1 MSKRVT
7 RLGNFRHQIDSVLE
21 SYTSAPKGLPVQ
33 IPSNHVKPSF
43 FVLLHVFSCFSSQ
56 VGRAGLGSFIKI
68 SFDTLWLQIVIYFLM
83 TCLCFHSLSSVNLS
97 CKHPQEATHSAP
109 FSSSR
114 GVNEQGSEKSFSLLI
129 ARKMCLPASVFI
141 KSNFASP

>member
-1 MSKRVT
+1 MEISDIRSIQY
-7 RLGNFRHQIDSVLE
+7 LS
-21 SYTSAPKGLPVQ
+21 P
-33 IPSNHVKPSF
+33 IPGPLKDFQSNSIKSCKALI
-43 FVLLHVFSCFSSQ
+43 FVLLHLFSCFSSQ